1 MTTTMLDLI
10 RNEPRARRL
19 LLAHAQSAL
28 GSGAGSVALLVV
40 TWARFHSALA
50 ISVILLCDLAPAMG
64 LGAVVGAA
72 ADRWP
77 RRRLLVAG
85 DLLRVFAFVGLALT
99 GSFPLMVALALTSGV
114 GQALFHPTVMATL
127 PSLVSSE
134 RLPVATGLYGAL
146 REAGFA
152 LGPVIAAVAFVVTG
166 ADGVLL
172 ANAATFALS
181 AALIVTIPCGR
192 AALDRKISLRKALR
206 DGRGAL
212 RAVPAARTVV
222 LSSTAFV
229 CFLGTVNVGELLLV
243 RNTLGGT
250 GTQYAIVVAVMGAG
264 IVTGSLLAGRVS
276 RPPIQAY
283 LVGLGLCATGMAA
296 CAVAP
301 VYAVA
306 LPGVAALGLGNGL
319 ALVSENVLLQ
329 RVIPAEFAGRVFGL
343 KNSLVSWSFACAFL
357 TAGAI
362 GSALGAR
369 ALYTLAAVGC
379 LGVFVTARSRLAGA
393 ATVAPV
399 PAPAAI

>member
-1 MTTTMLDLI
+1 MLDLI
-10 RNEPRARRL
+10 RHEPRARRL

-50 ISVILLCDLAPAMG
+50 VSVMLLCDLAPAMG

-85 DLLRVFAFVGLALT
+85 DLLRVVAFVGLALT

-152 LGPVIAAVAFVVTG
+152 LGPVIAAVAFVVIG

-181 AALIVTIPCGR
+181 AGLILTIPCGR
-192 AALDRKISLRKALR
+192 AALDRKVSLRKALR

-264 IVTGSLLAGRVS
+264 IVAGSLLAGRVS

-296 CAVAP
+296 CA
-301 VYAVA
+301 
-306 LPGVAALGLGNGL
+306 
-319 ALVSENVLLQ
+319 
-329 RVIPAEFAGRVFGL
+329 
-343 KNSLVSWSFACAFL
+343 
-357 TAGAI
+357 
-362 GSALGAR
+362 GAR
-369 ALYTLAAVGC
+369 APRGWGARRPSPPRWPPAG
-379 LGVFVTARSRLAGA
+379 GRPRRSRPTSSASGC
-393 ATVAPV
+393 AP
-399 PAPAAI
+399 PAWRRAPARRSTRSRCPGWPRSASATAWRSSPRTCCCSAS